1 MSFDGLKHGSVL
13 AHGRGVRHITSAGL
27 IGAMVCSV
35 CLLGEAGQQDAPF
48 ESELIPEK
56 LLSELQ
62 EPSMQTMGG
71 RLFWGDVYFYRQW
84 KIQQNVFTGHYRLLN
99 GKDVRQASGTY
110 EECRETLQKIC
121 EEQKL
126 EPMSGKAVV
135 LIHGIIRS
143 SRSFDRMRKRLV
155 EEGYQVFGFNYPS
168 TRVPIT
174 DAARYLERALQSLE
188 GIEEIDFVVHSMGG
202 LVVRC
207 YLMNCK
213 KPDPRIHRMVMLG
226 VPNQGAGIADR
237 VRGWPFYKVIYGPA
251 GQQLVTDSEGLIS
264 KLPVPQFEFGIL
276 AGARGNPKGYNPL
289 IPGDDDGTVELEH
302 TKLPGAADFV
312 TVAAL
317 HSFLM
322 THKAAIQYTVD
333 FLKSGQFQPDGEPHP
348 IPISEESTEEAAS
361 Q

>member
-1 MSFDGLKHGSVL
+1 
-13 AHGRGVRHITSAGL
+13 
-27 IGAMVCSV
+27 
-35 CLLGEAGQQDAPF
+35 
-48 ESELIPEK
+48 
-56 LLSELQ
+56 
-62 EPSMQTMGG
+62 MQTMGG
-71 RLFWGDVYFYRQW
+71 RLFWGDVYFYREW
-84 KIQQNVFTGHYRLLN
+84 KIQQNVFTRHYRLLN
-99 GKDVRQASGTY
+99 GEDVRKASGTF
-110 EECRETLQKIC
+110 EECLETLQKIR

-126 EPMSGKAVV
+126 EPMSGKGVV

-143 SRSFDRMRKRLV
+143 SRSFERMRKRLV

-174 DAARYLERALQSLE
+174 DAARYLERALKSLE

-207 YLMNCK
+207 YLMNCEE
-213 KPDPRIHRMVMLG
+213 PDPRVRRMVMLG

-237 VRGWPFYKVIYGPA
+237 VRRWPFYKVIYGPA

-264 KLPVPQFEFGIL
+264 KLPVPEFEFGIL

-302 TKLPGAADFV
+302 TKLPGAADFI
-312 TVAAL
+312 TVPAL

-322 THKAAIQYTVD
+322 THNDAIQFTIH
-333 FLKSGQFQPDGEPHP
+333 FLEHGQFRPEGDAHP
-348 IPISEESTEEAAS
+348 IPAVEESAEQTSS